1 MLGDEGG
8 ISRVEERERGLLG
21 VYGRWRKGE
30 SDEDPAQLLIDIV
43 ATLLVQSVSLDSIQ
57 TYELGDVP
65 ALAYEFEGRDYL
77 LLLAGHEESSSWGWA
92 ILTAEG
98 RMVRGEQWAVL
109 YWPADQADDEL
120 VRKAAGLGGAVLDRT
135 HLDAAAAG
143 VCALTEL
150 VRRAVRRQEFYLP
163 LAELLGV
170 GKAAPTPEAM
180 VVPARLTSPVAVET
194 RTWAGTTAEVLLIG
208 PTRPDRPTGL
218 ACLPQGRV
226 LITCADGLLEV
237 DTASGQ
243 AHWHLMLP
251 GCHGAALV
259 CRDGGVLVLRG
270 SSLIRWH
277 EGRLHAVAGDF
288 DDSSVLLAG
297 PDGEPWVLSGSGV
310 TFGVGEGD
318 LALVRAGDTVG
329 GQMPYPIHFPG
340 AVRSAVWLERRRF
353 FLAASGHSTVMD
365 LARSTDAGQ
374 REDWIRTP
382 VHFPAHV
389 LRADATSVL
398 SASPDGTGTGIA
410 VHRTDVVSRTSEP
423 IVEAR
428 LGELFGFAQAPDSS
442 PAYLLAS
449 LPSNDHTQIRP
460 VLLRLTGNRPAAP
473 RSAPAP
479 TAYRYD
485 VVSQTARGERG
496 DYALEP
502 RPLDPPGGQAEVFP
516 ATHKPSGTV
525 VAFKRRSGWR
535 ERGQRRMRR
544 EVEAAQRFGDNPHV
558 MPVLDFHPGYA
569 WFVMPK
575 AEATVEDKRT
585 ELQDPDRLRPLVE
598 AVAAG
603 LADAHREDW
612 IHRDIKPANILL
624 LEGRWVV
631 ADWGIV
637 RRPRGQTS
645 TAGLLTTTAIGT
657 EGFAAP
663 EQFLDGHDVSP
674 ASDIYS
680 LGQLIGWIL
689 TGIWPQ
695 ANVPLLPDPGPW
707 YGVVRQATQ
716 LDPARRPQDM
726 AAFLGLVERETGASS
741 ELPIVRARRLLE
753 DADQNDTAAAAQL
766 LALAADQPG
775 SSELYLDVI
784 TRLNVPTVKG
794 ALLDNPTQTATVVH
808 ALTQHAA
815 AHDWP
820 SREEADRALWWLLDV
835 ARLAGC
841 EKQWALLDIA
851 VQGMCDWDGRFDRWS
866 PRDDIKD
873 WMRELTGHAAS
884 IVASALRAQPAGARL
899 LCELAEDRRVD
910 QAIRSAVYRH

>member
-1 MLGDEGG
+1 M
-8 ISRVEERERGLLG
+8 EERERGLLE

-43 ATLLVQSVSLDSIQ
+43 STLLVQSVSLESIEV
-57 TYELGDVP
+57 YELADIP
-65 ALAYEFEGRDYL
+65 AMAYEFEGRDYL
-77 LLLAGHEESSSWGWA
+77 LLLAGHEGSSSWGWA
-92 ILTAEG
+92 TLTAES
-98 RMVRGEQWAVL
+98 RVVRGEQWAVL
-109 YWPADQADDEL
+109 YWPGDQADDEL
-120 VRKAAGLGGAVLDRT
+120 VRQAAGLGGAVLDRT

-150 VRRAVRRQEFYLP
+150 VRRAVRRQELYLP

-170 GKAAPTPEAM
+170 GKAGTKPEAM
-180 VVPARLTSPVAVET
+180 AAPARLTSPVPVET
-194 RTWAGTTAEVLLIG
+194 RTWAGATAEVLLIG
-208 PTRPDRPTGL
+208 PAHPDRPTGL

-237 DTASGQ
+237 DTASGH

-251 GCHGAALV
+251 GCRGAALV
-259 CRDGGVLVLRG
+259 CRDGGVLVLCG

-277 EGRLHAVAGDF
+277 EGCLHAVAGDF
-288 DDSSVLLAG
+288 DDGSVLLAG

-318 LALVRAGDTVG
+318 LALVRAGDKVG
-329 GQMPYPIHFPG
+329 DQMPYPIHFPA

-353 FLAASGHSTVMD
+353 FLAASGHSTVVD
-365 LARSTDAGQ
+365 LARTTDAGQ

-389 LRADATSVL
+389 LRADASSVL
-398 SASPDGTGTGIA
+398 SASPDGAGTGIA

-423 IVEAR
+423 MVEAR
-428 LGELFGFAQAPDSS
+428 LGELFGFTQDPDGG

-449 LPSNDHTQIRP
+449 LPSNDLTQIRP
-460 VLLRLTGNRPAAP
+460 VLLRVTGHRPATF
-473 RSAPAP
+473 RSEPIP

-485 VVSQTARGERG
+485 VVCQTARGERG

-502 RPLDPPGGQAEVFP
+502 RPLAPPGGQAEVFP

-535 ERGQRRMRR
+535 ERGKRRMRR
-544 EVEAAQRFGDNPHV
+544 EVEIAQRLGDNPHV
-558 MPVLDFHPGYA
+558 MPVLDFDPGYA

-575 AEATVEDKRT
+575 AEASIEDKRT
-585 ELQDPDRLRPLVE
+585 ELQDPDKLRSLVE

-603 LADAHREDW
+603 LADAHRHDW
-612 IHRDIKPANILL
+612 IHRDIKPANVLL

-663 EQFLDGHDVSP
+663 EQFLDGHDVTP

-695 ANVPLLPDPGPW
+695 ANVPLLPEPGPW

-716 LDPARRPQDM
+716 LEPARRPQDM
-726 AAFLGLVERETGASS
+726 SVFLDLVERETGSGS
-741 ELPIVRARRLLE
+741 ELPIVRAQRLLE
-753 DADQNDTAAAAQL
+753 DADKNDTAAAAQL

-775 SSELYLDVI
+775 SYELYLDVI
-784 TRLNVPTVKG
+784 TRLNVRNARK
-794 ALLDNPTQTATVVH
+794 ALLDNPAQTTAVAQ
-808 ALTQHAA
+808 ALTWHAA

-820 SREEADRALWWLLDV
+820 SWEEADRAVWWLLDV
-835 ARLAGC
+835 ARLAAR
-841 EKQWALLDIA
+841 EEQWALLDTA
-851 VQGMCDWDGRFDRWS
+851 VQGMCDWDGRFDRWK

-873 WMRELTGHAAS
+873 WMRELTGHSAN
-884 IVASALRAQPAGARL
+884 IVASALRAQLDGAHFL
-899 LCELAEDRRVD
+899 YELADDRRVD
-910 QAIRSAVYRH
+910 QAIRSAVYRP